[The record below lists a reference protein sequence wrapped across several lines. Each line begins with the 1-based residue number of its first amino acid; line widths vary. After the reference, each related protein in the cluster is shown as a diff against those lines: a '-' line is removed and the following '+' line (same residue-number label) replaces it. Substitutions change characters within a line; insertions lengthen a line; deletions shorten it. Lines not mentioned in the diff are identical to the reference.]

1 MSWTID
7 RIKGELQKLC
17 AADHI
22 VLDVPVNINS
32 RITRTLGRVKY
43 NYYNGAYYPTA
54 IEFSQ
59 KFLVNSTDNDII
71 NVIKHEYVHF
81 FLLAIEPCEKPGHDA
96 AFKRKCAEIGCTH
109 IHAQNHL
116 ESYAADTA
124 IEAKAKTK
132 YEVWCADC
140 DEMIATYSRKCK
152 TINNLSSCKCAKC
165 GSRNLSLIQNW

>member
-22 VLDVPVNINS
+22 ALDVPVNINS

-43 NYYNGAYYPTA
+43 NYYNGAYYPTT

-59 KFLVNSTDNDII
+59 KFLVNGTDNDII

-96 AFKRKCAEIGCTH
+96 AFKRKCVEIGCTH

-116 ESYAADTA
+116 ENCAADTA
-124 IEAKAKTK
+124 IEAKSK
-132 YEVWCADC
+132 YEVWCDDC
-140 DEMIATYSRKCK
+140 DEIISTYARKCK
-152 TINNLSSCKCAKC
+152 TLNNIAYCTCGRC
-165 GSRNLSLIQNW
+165 GSKNLRVVQNW